1 MIAAIAA
8 IASKFLLRFRGK
20 HIFNPGG
27 NGFGLLSLPHLH
39 YPRERNEEL
48 IMVSGW
54 RVGSIFGIPVFIDP
68 SWFLVLLLI
77 AVPMGGEWSVRY
89 PQWGPGLAYLAA
101 LGTVMLFFLSVLLHE
116 LGHSLV
122 ALAQG
127 IKVSSITLFMFGGI
141 ASIDQE
147 SKTPGQAFQVA
158 IAGPSVSL
166 GLSFLFTF
174 LTTVVP
180 QETPLHIVVSYLAW
194 TNLVLAIFNLLP
206 GLPLDGGQILKAGV
220 WKLTGSRFTGV
231 RWAAKAGNLVG
242 WTLVALGVLVVLR
255 TGSFSGL
262 WVALVGWFIIQNANS
277 YDRITE
283 LQEALL
289 DLKAGDAMT
298 REFRV
303 VDAHMSLRRFAD
315 DYLLRA
321 SRPEVFF
328 AASEGRYRGLVADDD
343 LNSVERSEW
352 ETEPLFRIIHPLST
366 IPTVEEAT
374 PLVKVIQQMETE
386 QLRRMTVLSP
396 ASAVAGVID
405 RGDIVRALAHKL
417 NMTVSDAVIKQI
429 KEEGAYPMGFQ
440 LGAIAQSAIEAT
452 VQSR

>member
-1 MIAAIAA
+1 
-8 IASKFLLRFRGK
+8 
-20 HIFNPGG
+20 
-27 NGFGLLSLPHLH
+27 
-39 YPRERNEEL
+39 
-48 IMVSGW
+48 MVSGW

-68 SWFLVLLLI
+68 SWFLILLLI
-77 AVPMGGEWSVRY
+77 AVPMGGEWSARY
-89 PQWGPGLAYLAA
+89 PHWGAGPAYFAA
-101 LGTVMLFFLSVLLHE
+101 LITVMLFFLSVLLHE

-166 GLSFLFTF
+166 ALFFLFNF

-180 QETPLHIVVSYLAW
+180 QETNPIHVVVGYLAW
-194 TNLVLAIFNLLP
+194 TNLALAIFNLLP

-220 WKLTGSRFTGV
+220 WKLTGSRFKGV
-231 RWAAKAGNLVG
+231 RWAAKAGSLVG
-242 WTLVALGVLVVLR
+242 WTLIALGVLAAFR
-255 TGSFSGL
+255 SSGFGGL
-262 WVALVGWFIIQNANS
+262 WVALIGWFIVQNASS

-289 DLKAGDAMT
+289 DLKAVDAMT

-315 DYLLRA
+315 DYLLGA

-328 AASEGRYRGLVADDD
+328 ASSEGRYRGLVADDD

-352 ETEPLFRIIHPLST
+352 EAESLFRIIHPLNS
-366 IPTVEEAT
+366 IPTAEEAT

-396 ASAVAGVID
+396 AGAVAGVID
-405 RGDIVRALAHKL
+405 RGDIVRALAQKL
-417 NMTVSDAVIKQI
+417 KMSVSDSVIKQI

-452 VQSR
+452 APSR

>member
-1 MIAAIAA
+1 
-8 IASKFLLRFRGK
+8 
-20 HIFNPGG
+20 
-27 NGFGLLSLPHLH
+27 
-39 YPRERNEEL
+39 
-48 IMVSGW
+48 MVSGW

-68 SWFLVLLLI
+68 SWFLILLLI
-77 AVPMGGEWSVRY
+77 AVPLGGEWSSRY
-89 PQWGPGLAYLAA
+89 PQWGLGPAYLAA

-158 IAGPSVSL
+158 VAGPSVSL
-166 GLSFLFTF
+166 ALFFLFG
-174 LTTVVP
+174 LVSTVVP
-180 QETPLHIVVSYLAW
+180 QETNPIHVVVNYLAGI
-194 TNLVLAIFNLLP
+194 NLMLAIFNLLP

-220 WKLTGSRFTGV
+220 WKLTGSRFKGV
-231 RWAAKAGNLVG
+231 RWAAKAGSLVG
-242 WTLVALGVLVVLR
+242 WTLIALGVLSAFR
-255 TGSFSGL
+255 SSGFGGL
-262 WVALVGWFIIQNANS
+262 WVALVGWFIVQNASS

-315 DYLLRA
+315 DYLLGA

-328 AASEGRYRGLVADDD
+328 ASSEGRYRGLVADDD

-352 ETEPLFRIIHPLST
+352 ESESLFRIIHPLDS
-366 IPTVEEAT
+366 IPTAAEAT

-396 ASAVAGVID
+396 AGAVAGVID
-405 RGDIVRALAHKL
+405 RGDIVQALAQKL
-417 NMTVSDAVIKQI
+417 KMSVSDSVIKQI

-452 VQSR
+452 VPSR

>member
-1 MIAAIAA
+1 
-8 IASKFLLRFRGK
+8 
-20 HIFNPGG
+20 
-27 NGFGLLSLPHLH
+27 
-39 YPRERNEEL
+39 
-48 IMVSGW
+48 MVSGW
-54 RVGSIFGIPVFIDP
+54 RVGSIFGIPIFIDP
-68 SWFLVLLLI
+68 SWFLILLLI
-77 AVPMGGEWSVRY
+77 AVSMGGEWSSVY
-89 PQWGPGLAYLAA
+89 PQWGGAIAYLAA
-101 LGTVMLFFLSVLLHE
+101 LVTGILFFLSVLLHE

-122 ALAQG
+122 ALTQG

-141 ASIDQE
+141 ASIEQE

-166 GLSFLFTF
+166 ALAFLFHF

-180 QETPLHIVVSYLAW
+180 QETNPIHVAVWSLAV
-194 TNLVLAIFNLLP
+194 TNLWLAIFNLLP

-220 WKLTGSRFTGV
+220 WKLTGSRFKGV
-231 RWAAKAGNLVG
+231 RWAAKAGRLVG
-242 WTLVALGVLVVLR
+242 GTLIALGVVLAFSSS
-255 TGSFSGL
+255 SFSGL
-262 WVALVGWFIIQNANS
+262 WIALVGWFIVQNAS
-277 YDRITE
+277 TYDRITE

-315 DYLLRA
+315 DYLLGA

-352 ETEPLFRIIHPLST
+352 ETESLFRIIHPLNT

-396 ASAVAGVID
+396 AGAVAGVID

-417 NMTVSDAVIKQI
+417 KMTVSDSVIKQI
-429 KEEGAYPMGFQ
+429 KEEGVYPMGFQ

-452 VQSR
+452 ATSR